1 MTPRRPAKLPI
12 VWYPAGWRS
21 RYGDEL
27 LAMIEDTSPD
37 ERGWRL
43 HLSLAW
49 SGARERLRELG
60 LDGRDAPERER
71 HRVGPRIVFCAWAMC
86 VFAGLCFAKLTEH
99 WQDAGPVAHRSAAA
113 IDSYRL
119 LIALAVAGTALVGVA
134 GVLLIP
140 SLLAAVRRDGMGL
153 VGRVLL
159 APVAWAVALAGATAG
174 LVGWAHHLSTLQRN
188 GGSWPYLVAYALWAS
203 LVAATIAATVRAALR
218 IERHLDIPAP
228 VVEAEVVLAGAVAVC
243 VAGIAASAG
252 TWAVLA
258 AHPIA
263 PVIAIAGFAVAAAT
277 ALTGAVPRNP
287 RASSR

>member
-1 MTPRRPAKLPI
+1 MTPRSHAKLPI
-12 VWYPAGWRS
+12 VWYPAGWRD

-60 LDGRDAPERER
+60 LDGRDAPEHER
-71 HRVGPRIVFCAWAMC
+71 LRVGPRIVLCAWAMC

-99 WQDAGPVAHRSAAA
+99 WQDAGPVVQRSAGA

-119 LIALAVAGTALVGVA
+119 LIALAVAGSALVAVA
-134 GVLLIP
+134 GMLLIP
-140 SLLAAVRRDGMGL
+140 SLVAAIRRDGMGL
-153 VGRVLL
+153 VRDVLG
-159 APVAWAVALAGATAG
+159 APIAWGVALVAATGG
-174 LVGWAHHLSTLQRN
+174 LVLWAQHLSTVQRN
-188 GGSWPYLVAYALWAS
+188 GGSWPYLLAYALWAS
-203 LVAATIAATVRAALR
+203 LVAGTIAVAVRTALR
-218 IERHLDIPAP
+218 VERHLDIPAP
-228 VVEAEVVLAGAVAVC
+228 IVEAEVVLAAAVAVAL
-243 VAGIAASAG
+243 AGIAASAG

-258 AHPIA
+258 THPIA

-277 ALTGAVPRNP
+277 ALTGAVQRTP

>member
-1 MTPRRPAKLPI
+1 MTPRPHAKLPI
-12 VWYPAGWRS
+12 VWYPAGWRD

-60 LDGRDAPERER
+60 LDGRDAPEHER
-71 HRVGPRIVFCAWAMC
+71 HRVGPRIVLCAWAMC

-99 WQDAGPVAHRSAAA
+99 WQDAGPVVQRSAGA

-119 LIALAVAGTALVGVA
+119 LIALAVAGSALVAVA
-134 GVLLIP
+134 GMLLIP
-140 SLLAAVRRDGMGL
+140 SLVAAIRRDGMGL
-153 VGRVLL
+153 VRDVLG
-159 APVAWAVALAGATAG
+159 APIAWGVALVAATG
-174 LVGWAHHLSTLQRN
+174 CLVLWAQHLSTVQRN
-188 GGSWPYLVAYALWAS
+188 GGSWPYLLAYALWAS
-203 LVAATIAATVRAALR
+203 LVAGTIAVAVRTALR
-218 IERHLDIPAP
+218 VERHLDIPAP
-228 VVEAEVVLAGAVAVC
+228 IVEAEVVLAAAVAVAL
-243 VAGIAASAG
+243 AGIAASAG

-258 AHPIA
+258 THPIA

-277 ALTGAVPRNP
+277 ALTGAVQRTP

>member
-1 MTPRRPAKLPI
+1 MI
-12 VWYPAGWRS
+12 WYPAGWRD

-27 LAMIEDTSPD
+27 LAMIEDTSP
-37 ERGWRL
+37 EARGWRL

-60 LDGRDAPERER
+60 LDGRDAPLHER
-71 HRVGPRIVFCAWAMC
+71 HRVGPRIVLCAWAMC

-99 WQDAGPVAHRSAAA
+99 WQDAGPVVHRSAGA

-119 LIALAVAGTALVGVA
+119 LIALAVAGSALVGVA

-140 SLLAAVRRDGMGL
+140 SLVAAIRRDGMGL

-159 APVAWAVALAGATAG
+159 APIAWGVALVVASGG
-174 LVGWAHHLSTLQRN
+174 LVVWAHHLSTVQRN
-188 GGSWPYLVAYALWAS
+188 GGSWPYLLAYALWAL
-203 LVAATIAATVRAALR
+203 LVASTIAAGVRAALR
-218 IERHLDIPAP
+218 LERHLDVPAP
-228 VVEAEVVLAGAVAVC
+228 VVEAEMVLAGAVAVAL
-243 VAGIAASAG
+243 AGIAASAG

-258 AHPIA
+258 AHPVA
-263 PVIAIAGFAVAAAT
+263 PVIAIVGFAIAAAT
-277 ALTGAVPRNP
+277 ALTGALQRNP